1 MLWILVLI
9 AHFERREIALQ
20 SSDLV
25 LIYSEERREM
35 GYLLLVLIVQTTD
48 IEIGNESQHGS
59 QQPTTTT
66 LVHGNITYHESK
78 DGSEREQLARDEAI
92 VLAPQGCHLGSILIH
107 MLLIT
112 CL

>member
-9 AHFERREIALQ
+9 AHLERREIALQ

-25 LIYSEERREM
+25 PIYSEERREM

-48 IEIGNESQHGS
+48 IEIGDESQHGS
-59 QQPTTTT
+59 QQPMTTP

-78 DGSEREQLARDEAI
+78 DGSE
-92 VLAPQGCHLGSILIH
+92 
-107 MLLIT
+107 
-112 CL
+112 